1 MMYIIPKHLKEEY
14 KIFDKPKIYW
24 KDVVTIVILLGI
36 FLVGQNFVH
45 AWLQIPYWV
54 FAIIISF
61 FLIQPAKRSNPRK
74 RNWEALLLFVGR
86 SRETYYSIN
95 HVQEG
100 KNNDD

>member
-1 MMYIIPKHLKEEY
+1 MRCIIPKHLKEEY

-24 KDVVTIVILLGI
+24 KDVITCCILIGI
-36 FLVGQNFVH
+36 FFIAQNFVH
-45 AWLQIPYWV
+45 SWLQIPYWL
-54 FAIIISF
+54 FAVLIIY

-95 HVQEG
+95 HVQEEN
-100 KNNDD
+100 KNDE